1 MPPSLPAALQLARA
15 TLRAPTPGACPAA
28 RIPAGSY
35 RCCHRT
41 PGGLASPRT
50 QAYRAARLVLGR
62 CLVRGT
68 RPNRRHCSPAVA
80 PRGDRGCGPHW
91 PGSTA
96 GCSLLAA
103 PARDPATA
111 RRRGRG
117 WGNSW
122 QLQVPAPELQLQPR
136 ASRLPRVRASEANLP
151 PPLPMSMPSAAVG
164 ESERPGPGQRSVAE
178 GSGDGPQARSPGDKW
193 RKARGRRSAR
203 ARRRVMRSL

>member
-1 MPPSLPAALQLARA
+1 MLALQVPGSGRISKPDPLSRAQSSCTRRAALSSRRPPTCSRHSPRA
-15 TLRAPTPGACPAA
+15 YHRLLPRAA

-41 PGGLASPRT
+41 PGGLASPRPR
-50 QAYRAARLVLGR
+50 AYRAARLVLGR
-62 CLVRGT
+62 CLVCGT
-68 RPNRRHCSPAVA
+68 RPNQRHCSPAAA

-103 PARDPATA
+103 PARAPATA

-122 QLQVPAPELQLQPR
+122 QLQVPAPELQLQPS
-136 ASRLPRVRASEANLP
+136 ASPLPRVRASEANLP

-164 ESERPGPGQRSVAE
+164 EPERPGPGQRSVA
-178 GSGDGPQARSPGDKW
+178 
-193 RKARGRRSAR
+193 
-203 ARRRVMRSL
+203 